1 MRCRK
6 TVTHE
11 QAFWV
16 RCCICAEEEG
26 RGWAPWGTEAQEL
39 DWGLRL
45 PHPHREEIHTP
56 QNQRMERMANV
67 EGWAVYPNRRF

>member
-16 RCCICAEEEG
+16 PCCICAEKEG
-26 RGWAPWGTEAQEL
+26 RGQAPWGTEAQDL
-39 DWGLRL
+39 DQGLGL
-45 PHPHREEIHTP
+45 PHLHCEEIRTP
-56 QNQRMERMANV
+56 QNQRLERMANIR
-67 EGWAVYPNRRF
+67 GWAVYPNISF